1 MSSSQKRRLSVLVVD
16 DNASM
21 RAALRGIVKGD
32 GHDVVGEAAEGKT
45 ALTLIR
51 QLRPDV
57 VLLDMVMPVM
67 DGLAVLTE
75 IKETG
80 LDTTVL
86 VVSGNQD
93 QALIQ
98 QAFSLGAIGYVTKPL
113 NPGSIL
119 KTFEQ
124 IGVVKKSRDGRPAG
138 ATAAESSGRRCVI
151 VDSDADVRGLLKTLL
166 EGERVEVVAEAGD
179 GMQGLCSIE
188 EHRPDLVFLDVD
200 MPELNGLNVLRCLR
214 AVHPDLQVIMV
225 TSHAEGAIVKEAL
238 SQRVAG
244 YLLKPVDSAKVLA
257 AVRKALDKP

>member
-1 MSSSQKRRLSVLVVD
+1 VSNAKKRHLTVLVVD

-21 RAALRGIVKGD
+21 RAALRGIVKAD

-51 QLRPDV
+51 QMKPDV
-57 VLLDMVMPVM
+57 VLLDMMMPVM
-67 DGLAVLTE
+67 DGMAVLTE
-75 IKETG
+75 IKEAG

-113 NPGSIL
+113 NPGRIL

-124 IGVVKKSRDGRPAG
+124 IAIVRKPRDDRPAD
-138 ATAAESSGRRCVI
+138 AAAESSGRRCVI
-151 VDSDADVRGLLKTLL
+151 VDGDAEVRGLLKTLL
-166 EGERVEVVAEAGD
+166 GGENVEVVAEAGD
-179 GMQGLCSIE
+179 GMQGLVAIE

-200 MPELNGLNVLRCLR
+200 MPELDGLNVLRCLR
-214 AVHPDLQVIMV
+214 AVHPDLRVIMA
-225 TSHAEGAIVKEAL
+225 TSRAEGEIVKEAL

-244 YLLKPVDSAKVLA
+244 YLLKPVDAAKLIA
-257 AVRKALDKP
+257 AVRKALGKP